1 MGAKEMVKDGRD
13 DEIIDLIKQ
22 KGEIVRSDVEKLLNV
37 SSATATRLLTKMV
50 DNGQIKRSGSARS
63 IKYSL

>member
-1 MGAKEMVKDGRD
+1 MIKDGRE

-22 KGEIVRSDVEKLLNV
+22 KGEIVQNDVEKLLNA
-37 SSATATRLLTKMV
+37 SSATATRILTKMV
-50 DNGQIKRSGSARS
+50 ESGQIKRSGSARS